1 MPVSNLFAGRR
12 FHRRARFF
20 QMRQVY
26 RDMDRFIKI
35 RIRLLVILRQIVQFF
50 QRRLAFAFQAIVNPR
65 QTNRII
71 FFVLF
76 LTLGVVQRDDVRLSF
91 IAL

>member
-1 MPVSNLFAGRR
+1 MTTRTKNGHLSGCPLATYLLAGGSTAGR
-12 FHRRARFF
+12 AF

-35 RIRLLVILRQIVQFF
+35 WIRLLVILRQIVQFF

-76 LTLGVVQRDDVRLSF
+76 SRW
-91 IAL
+91 A